1 MKLTLLTLTGLI
13 ATSLAGLAQNTA
25 PATDNQATA
34 STNAPV
40 KADATATPA
49 AAATPDAAA
58 TAPAATTTT
67 NTPVV
72 ADTAAPVTATPAAV
86 APAAATDTNAPAA
99 AAPAVTATPAAPAPR
114 DPNAVIPLIV
124 MDEVPLTDAIKN
136 LARQASLNYMLD
148 PKVNYGSIGPDG
160 RPIPQPMVSLR
171 WENLTPDQALLAVLN
186 NYNLMIVEDPRT
198 KISRI
203 TIKDPAA
210 PEPLV
215 TSTIQL
221 KYADPT
227 NMVAAVMTT
236 FVDKRSRVV
245 PDTRTSQLVVLS
257 TEAEMEGVNKLIARL
272 DTPTKQ
278 VLIEARLV
286 ETSKNPSSIKGID
299 WSGTLQ
305 NQHISFGNGTTT
317 GNILQSSGN
326 TTAYNAGTG
335 SLPVG
340 STSVPFIAGNPATLS
355 TTYPPP
361 LGSPPGTPS
370 TTIVT
375 AAGTGA
381 TAGTAY
387 GQLLNTVVGNG
398 GLSLNTA
405 RGFNPATAFLNA
417 DGLSAVLSFLNSDLD
432 SSIIST
438 PRAVTLDNQQ
448 ADLSVT
454 RAFPIFATTA
464 GTQGSPGGS
473 QVTYTNLGTILR
485 VTPHISAGN
494 TISMKVVPEVSSLF
508 GVATKTVGG
517 VVNQADIFDIR
528 RIQTQVL
535 IPSGN
540 TLVMGGLMS
549 DDKTKSW
556 TKVPFFG
563 DIPILG
569 AAFRQQSKNQAKNNL
584 IIFVTPT
591 IVQSEDFQPTQTDF
605 MKSKLPSEGNSDF
618 GPWDSGKP
626 QDWSKLF
633 SKNAKASSSDGSA
646 YDYDPMDKK

>member
-1 MKLTLLTLTGLI
+1 MKLKLLTFTGLI
-13 ATSLAGLAQNTA
+13 ATSLAGLAQNNA

-34 STNAPV
+34 STNAPA
-40 KADATATPA
+40 KADAA
-49 AAATPDAAA
+49 A
-58 TAPAATTTT
+58 
-67 NTPVV
+67 
-72 ADTAAPVTATPAAV
+72 
-86 APAAATDTNAPAA
+86 DTNAPAA
-99 AAPAVTATPAAPAPR
+99 AAVTPAATATNATTAAATAPAETATNATPVAPGATNAATPAAAADTNAPAVTATPAAPAPR

-136 LARQASLNYMLD
+136 LARQAGLNYMLD

-160 RPIPQPMVSLR
+160 RPVPQPMVSLR
-171 WENLTPDQALLAVLN
+171 WENLTPDQALNAVLN
-186 NYNLMIVEDPRT
+186 NYNLQMVEDPKT

-210 PEPLV
+210 PEPLI
-215 TSTIQL
+215 TATIQL
-221 KYADPT
+221 KYAEPT
-227 NMVAAVMTT
+227 NMVAAVQTT
-236 FVDKRSRVV
+236 LVDKRSRVV
-245 PDTRTSQLVVLS
+245 PDTRTSQLVVLA
-257 TEAEMEGVNKLIARL
+257 TEAEMDAVTKLMARL

-286 ETSKNPSSIKGID
+286 ETSKNPSSVKGID

-305 NQHISFGNGTTT
+305 NQHITFGNGTTT
-317 GNILQSSGN
+317 GTVTQSSGN

-340 STSVPFIAGNPATLS
+340 SQSPPYIAPNPVTLS
-355 TTYPPP
+355 TTYAGPP
-361 LGSPPGTPS
+361 SS
-370 TTIVT
+370 TIIT

-381 TAGTAY
+381 TAGTTY

-432 SSIIST
+432 SSIVST

-454 RAFPIFATTA
+454 RAFPIFNTTA

-494 TISMKVVPEVSSLF
+494 TISMKVVPEVSSFF

-556 TKVPFFG
+556 TKVPFLG
-563 DIPILG
+563 DIPFLG
-569 AAFRQQSKNQAKNNL
+569 AAFRQQSKSQAKNNL

-591 IVQSEDFQPTQTDF
+591 IVQDEDYQPTQTDY
-605 MKSKLPSEGNSDF
+605 MKNKIPNDSTSDF

-633 SKNAKASSSDGSA
+633 SKNAKVSSDTGA
-646 YDYDPMDKK
+646 YDYDPLTKK

>member
-1 MKLTLLTLTGLI
+1 
-13 ATSLAGLAQNTA
+13 
-25 PATDNQATA
+25 
-34 STNAPV
+34 
-40 KADATATPA
+40 
-49 AAATPDAAA
+49 
-58 TAPAATTTT
+58 
-67 NTPVV
+67 
-72 ADTAAPVTATPAAV
+72 
-86 APAAATDTNAPAA
+86 
-99 AAPAVTATPAAPAPR
+99 
-114 DPNAVIPLIV
+114 
-124 MDEVPLTDAIKN
+124 
-136 LARQASLNYMLD
+136 
-148 PKVNYGSIGPDG
+148 
-160 RPIPQPMVSLR
+160 
-171 WENLTPDQALLAVLN
+171 
-186 NYNLMIVEDPRT
+186 
-198 KISRI
+198 
-203 TIKDPAA
+203 
-210 PEPLV
+210 
-215 TSTIQL
+215 
-221 KYADPT
+221 
-227 NMVAAVMTT
+227 
-236 FVDKRSRVV
+236 
-245 PDTRTSQLVVLS
+245 
-257 TEAEMEGVNKLIARL
+257 
-272 DTPTKQ
+272 
-278 VLIEARLV
+278 V
-286 ETSKNPSSIKGID
+286 ETSKNPSSVKGID

-305 NQHISFGNGTTT
+305 NQHITFGNGTTT
-317 GNILQSSGN
+317 GTVTQSSGN

-340 STSVPFIAGNPATLS
+340 SQSPPYIAPNPVTLS
-355 TTYPPP
+355 TTYAGPP
-361 LGSPPGTPS
+361 SS
-370 TTIVT
+370 TIIT

-381 TAGTAY
+381 TAGTTY

-454 RAFPIFATTA
+454 RAFPIFNTTA

-494 TISMKVVPEVSSLF
+494 TISMKVVPEVSSFF

-556 TKVPFFG
+556 TKVPFLG
-563 DIPILG
+563 DIPFLG
-569 AAFRQQSKNQAKNNL
+569 AAFRQQSKSQAKNNL

-591 IVQSEDFQPTQTDF
+591 IVQDEDYQPTQTDY
-605 MKSKLPSEGNSDF
+605 MKNKIPNDSTSDF

-633 SKNAKASSSDGSA
+633 SKNAKVSSDTGA
-646 YDYDPMDKK
+646 YDYDPLTKK

>member
-1 MKLTLLTLTGLI
+1 M
-13 ATSLAGLAQNTA
+13 S
-25 PATDNQATA
+25 
-34 STNAPV
+34 
-40 KADATATPA
+40 
-49 AAATPDAAA
+49 
-58 TAPAATTTT
+58 
-67 NTPVV
+67 
-72 ADTAAPVTATPAAV
+72 
-86 APAAATDTNAPAA
+86 
-99 AAPAVTATPAAPAPR
+99 
-114 DPNAVIPLIV
+114 
-124 MDEVPLTDAIKN
+124 
-136 LARQASLNYMLD
+136 
-148 PKVNYGSIGPDG
+148 
-160 RPIPQPMVSLR
+160 
-171 WENLTPDQALLAVLN
+171 
-186 NYNLMIVEDPRT
+186 
-198 KISRI
+198 
-203 TIKDPAA
+203 IKDPAA

-215 TSTIQL
+215 SATIQL
-221 KYADPT
+221 KYAEPT
-227 NMVAAVMTT
+227 NMVAAVMPILL
-236 FVDKRSRVV
+236 DKRSRVV
-245 PDTRTSQLVVLS
+245 PDARTSQLVLLA
-257 TEAEMEGVNKLIARL
+257 TEGEMDAVSKLMARL

-305 NQHISFGNGTTT
+305 NQHITFGNGITT
-317 GNILQSSGN
+317 GTIQQSSGN

-340 STSVPFIAGNPATLS
+340 SQGVPYIAPNPVTLS
-355 TTYPPP
+355 TTFVGP
-361 LGSPPGTPS
+361 PS

-381 TAGTAY
+381 TAGTTY

-432 SSIIST
+432 ASVVSV
-438 PRAVTLDNQQ
+438 PRAVTLDNQT
-448 ADLSVT
+448 ANLSVT
-454 RAFPIFATTA
+454 RAFPIFKATA

-473 QVTYTNLGTILR
+473 EVTYTNLGTILR

-494 TISMKVVPEVSSLF
+494 TISMKVIPEVSSLF
-508 GVATKTVGG
+508 GVATKTVAG
-517 VVNQADIFDIR
+517 VVNQADIFDVR
-528 RIQTQVL
+528 RIETQVL

-549 DDKTKSW
+549 DDKTKTSI
-556 TKVPFFG
+556 KVPLFG

-569 AAFRQQSKNQAKNNL
+569 AAFRHQSKNQAKNNL

-591 IVQSEDFQPTQTDF
+591 IVQNEDYQPTQTEFLKNKVPNDN
-605 MKSKLPSEGNSDF
+605 SSDF

-633 SKNAKASSSDGSA
+633 SKNGKASSTSDGSGSA
-646 YDYDPMDKK
+646 YDSDPLSKK